1 MASATN
7 SAPDYLL
14 DITRLHK
21 NAIEILNALAL
32 TASTPTETV
41 DISLTLD
48 DGTVS
53 SLTVPSLGY
62 INTELGR
69 INTNINNM
77 TGLGEKDV
85 LVRQSDGSY
94 KKIIAVNLSP
104 APRRV
109 TNLQVPVTFAPKDNY
124 FFNNLMSPL
133 LAVRFDLSGKIDSG
147 VRNVLVRRVIV
158 DVDTVDK
165 KTLFESAFKGKNDIS
180 FDNAIIYLTDSLL
193 NFNIDDETVELP
205 VATPR
210 YYGNFS
216 VVKILDVVTGTTN
229 TRRYTFA
236 SLSYTDSTSKVKS
249 NQTLKPG
256 DVLIKGSSLFS
267 VIDVDTAKNIVTLRR
282 TQGAD
287 AIEIGTDVLTI
298 QSELYNPQFISVP
311 VAINEYQ
318 LIFVK
323 PVYENI
329 ASSEWS
335 PGVGFFS
342 NDLFYQSSSGN
353 ISIVDFYNTKVLD
366 LSEDLL
372 SHAREKKVS
381 ILTGSVPSVPEILQE
396 NFTVRR
402 LNDQLESTK
411 AESEMADIHAQIRM
425 NDRKIS
431 SLTLELDKLNQ
442 GLTATSLVSST
453 STPSIAYQSSKESIQ
468 KQIDSLNQSNAG
480 LLTKAQNIL
489 DQNPNLSTTPAKYS
503 IFGFWQ
509 IPAPRVSS
517 NGKKEEVVAFRVRY
531 RYLPQSDG
539 IVSAR
544 EIPFTSTDGSTT
556 SAYYSRWQEIVTKP
570 RTKSVLADGTVV
582 WNQSDIQNPNE
593 VNSQQINI
601 SITQG
606 ERVEIQVASIS
617 EAGWPASPI
626 ESDFSS
632 SIIVGFPEA
641 LVAPELSNLVT
652 NVQTRLAEKGIQ
664 DTITNIG
671 VTEHLKNSTNV
682 GSVYVAHNSDEI
694 AFLIDANTVTT
705 LTQKIKD
712 LESQIIALRAKV
724 DVAKG
729 SIKVSLIDPY
739 GNQITIANG
748 ATITANAGFYT
759 EDITLIPE
767 EQRPGAVVTKEYQ
780 LVLENT
786 SATPLMLISQ
796 FPGLL
801 SDNLPSS
808 AGTLF
813 NGIQVPQDYNMKL
826 YNKVPLG
833 IASPPQRTRTT
844 FYKEE
849 NVAMQPVPYQSRQ
862 QASQFIYSRAIS
874 LSGLYQYVEQV
885 NPTYQLIPN
894 VDSSLSAQTDATV
907 WSGEFD
913 PLVVENINGVDYLKP
928 LGGGNLST
936 FCISVDHPALKFVK
950 VGTGQYSPSLS
961 NRPSL
966 SNYFNSPDLNS
977 QVDNMA
983 SNSPYRYPQFY
994 HTSSFQ
1000 INAWDDPQTP
1010 KPQASYLPFSQ
1021 SSSWP
1026 YPMKLGFG
1034 NSDQYLIGS
1043 DTVGS
1048 YLYFSAPMIESIKV
1062 NGTGIGSSKNLENGD
1077 GSKLVI
1083 PLIFQYRMTDRLNIL
1098 GGWNN
1103 QNPTYSNLSTTRGIG
1118 IDITMMGE
1126 PQFSF
1131 DVIMKASYISDG
1143 STKFTTQMTS
1153 TIQV

>member
-32 TASTPTETV
+32 TASTPNETV

-77 TGLGEKDV
+77 SGLGEKDV

-109 TNLQVPVTFAPKDNY
+109 TNLQVPVTFSPKDNY

-158 DVDTVDK
+158 DIDTVDK

-236 SLSYTDSTSKVKS
+236 SLSYTDSTSKIKS
-249 NQTLKPG
+249 NQILKPG

-267 VIDVDTAKNIVTLRR
+267 VIDVDTTKNIVTLRR

-298 QSELYNPQFISVP
+298 QSELFNPQIISVP

-323 PVYENI
+323 PVYDNI

-335 PGVGFFS
+335 PGVGFYS
-342 NDLFYQSSSGN
+342 NDLFYQSSTGS

-381 ILTGSVPSVPEILQE
+381 ILTGSTPAIPEILQE
-396 NFTVRR
+396 NFSVRR

-411 AESEMADIHAQIRM
+411 AEAEMADIHAQIRI

-468 KQIDSLNQSNAG
+468 KQIDSLNQFNAG

-509 IPAPRVSS
+509 IPAPRVST

-544 EIPFTSTDGSTT
+544 EISFTATDGSTT

-570 RTKSVLADGTVV
+570 RTKSVLPDGSVV

-593 VNSQQINI
+593 VNSQQIDI
-601 SITQG
+601 PITQG

-641 LVAPELSNLVT
+641 LVAPELSNLVAS
-652 NVQTRLAEKGIQ
+652 VQTRLAEKGIQ

-682 GSVYVAHNSDEI
+682 GSTYVAHNSDEI
-694 AFLIDANTVTT
+694 AFLIDATSVTT
-705 LTQKIKD
+705 LTQKIRD
-712 LESQIIALRAKV
+712 LENQILALRSKIE
-724 DVAKG
+724 VAKG
-729 SIKVSLIDPY
+729 SIKVSIVDPY
-739 GNQITIANG
+739 GNQITVANG

-767 EQRPGAVVTKEYQ
+767 SQRAGAVVTKEYQ
-780 LVLENT
+780 LVIENT
-786 SATPLMLISQ
+786 SATPLMFVSQ

-801 SDNLPSS
+801 NDRLPAS
-808 AGTLF
+808 AGTIF
-813 NGIQVPQDYNMKL
+813 NGVQVPQDYSVKL
-826 YNKVPLG
+826 YNKVPIG
-833 IASPPQRTRTT
+833 ITSPPQRTKNT
-844 FYKEE
+844 YYSEE
-849 NVAMQPVPYQSRQ
+849 NVAMQPIPYQSRQ
-862 QASQFIYSRAIS
+862 QASQFIYSRAIALNGS
-874 LSGLYQYVEQV
+874 YQYIEQL
-885 NPTYQLIPN
+885 NPTFPLIPI
-894 VDSSLSAQTDATV
+894 VSQSAQTDANV

-913 PLVVENINGVDYLKP
+913 PLVTELINGVEYLKP
-928 LGGGNLST
+928 LGGGSLSP
-936 FCISVDHPALKFVK
+936 FCVSVDHPSVKFVK
-950 VGTGQYSPSLS
+950 VGTGQYDPNLS

-966 SNYFNSPDLNS
+966 SNYFNSSDLNS
-977 QVDNMA
+977 QIDSMA
-983 SNSPYRYPQFY
+983 STSPYRYPQFY

-1000 INAWDDPQTP
+1000 INAADDPQKP
-1010 KPQASYLPFSQ
+1010 KPQASYLEFGQNSQ
-1021 SSSWP
+1021 WP

-1048 YLYFSAPMIESIKV
+1048 YLYFSTPMIESIKV
-1062 NGTGIGSSKNLENGD
+1062 NGTGLGSFKNLENED

-1083 PLIFQYRMTDRLNIL
+1083 PLIFQYRMTDRLNIV

-1131 DVIMKASYISDG
+1131 DVIMRASYISDG

-1153 TIQV
+1153 TIQI